1 MIYIT
6 GSEGFVGKCL
16 QQKLKKQHVCIDRKI
31 GTDLLDINWNL
42 FIRRNVVPDTV
53 IHLAAETNP
62 RDSIERVEEIYLN
75 NVVATKKIFEMFP
88 RSRIIYTSTSLVKHD
103 LQNFYA
109 MSKYLNEIDAKS
121 HNNALGLRATT
132 VYGENA
138 RDNMV
143 VPRIINDN
151 LPYVASYER
160 DFIWVEDFV
169 DLIIQLIDSDKC
181 GIINVAT
188 GDVHK
193 INELAESFGMRPE
206 LFDPSDEPKTNVLD
220 TEYLRSIG
228 WQPKMTVKDYIKGCK

>member
-1 MIYIT
+1 M
-6 GSEGFVGKCL
+6 GKCL
-16 QQKLKKQHVCIDRKI
+16 QQKLKKPHVCIDRKI
-31 GTDLLDINWNL
+31 GTDIMNIDWNL

-62 RDSIERVEEIYLN
+62 RDSMERVEKIYLN
-75 NVVATKKIFEMFP
+75 NVVATKKIFELFP

-109 MSKYLNEIDAKS
+109 MSKRLNEIDAKF
-121 HNNALGLRATT
+121 HDNALGLRATT

-143 VPRIINDN
+143 VPRIINKN
-151 LPYVASYER
+151 LPYVTSYER

-169 DLIIQLIDSDKC
+169 NLIIQLIDLDKC

-193 INELAESFGMRPE
+193 INELAESFGVRSE
-206 LFDPSDEPKTNVLD
+206 LFNPSDEPETNILD
-220 TEYLRSIG
+220 TEYLQSIG
-228 WQPKMTVKDYIKGCK
+228 WKPKMTVKDYIKGYE

>member
-16 QQKLKKQHVCIDRKI
+16 QQKLKKPYACIDRKI
-31 GTDLLDINWNL
+31 GIDLLKIDWNI
-42 FIRRNVVPDTV
+42 FIKRNSYPNTV

-62 RDSIERVEEIYLN
+62 RDSAERIEEIYLN
-75 NVVATKKIFEMFP
+75 NVVVTKKIFETFP
-88 RSRIIYTSTSLVKHD
+88 RSRIIYISTSLVKHD

-109 MSKYLNEIDAKS
+109 MSKYLNEIDAKF
-121 HNNALGLRATT
+121 HDNALGLRATT

-143 VPRIINDN
+143 VPRIINNN
-151 LPYVASYER
+151 LSYVTSYER
-160 DFIWVEDFV
+160 DFIWVEDFA

-181 GIINVAT
+181 GIINIAT

-193 INELAESFGMRPE
+193 INELAESFGVCSESFNPN
-206 LFDPSDEPKTNVLD
+206 DEPETNVLNA
-220 TEYLRSIG
+220 EYLQSIG
-228 WQPKMTVKDYIKGCK
+228 WKHKMTVRDYIKGCK

>member
-16 QQKLKKQHVCIDRKI
+16 QQKLKRPYVCIDRKI
-31 GTDLLDINWNL
+31 GTDLLNIHWDA
-42 FIRRNVVPDTV
+42 FIKKNAYPDTV

-62 RDSIERVEEIYLN
+62 RDSMDRVEEIYFN
-75 NVVATKKIFEMFP
+75 NVVATKKIFETFP

-121 HNNALGLRATT
+121 HNNAIGLRATT

-143 VPRIINDN
+143 VPRILNNN
-151 LPYVASYER
+151 LKYISSYER

-169 DLIIQLIDSDKC
+169 DLIIQLIDLDKC

-193 INELAESFGMRPE
+193 INELAESFGNFAE
-206 LFDPSDEPKTNVLD
+206 LFNPSDEPKTNILD
-220 TEYLRSIG
+220 TEYLQSIG
-228 WQPKMTVKDYIKGCK
+228 WKPKMTVKDYIKGYK

>member
-1 MIYIT
+1 MN
-6 GSEGFVGKCL
+6 
-16 QQKLKKQHVCIDRKI
+16 ID
-31 GTDLLDINWNL
+31 WNL

-62 RDSIERVEEIYLN
+62 RDSMERIEEIYLN
-75 NVVATKKIFEMFP
+75 NVVATKKIFELFP

-109 MSKYLNEIDAKS
+109 MSKRLNEIDAKF
-121 HNNALGLRATT
+121 HDNALGLRATT

-143 VPRIINDN
+143 VPRIINKN
-151 LPYVASYER
+151 LPYVTSYER

-169 DLIIQLIDSDKC
+169 NLIIQLIDLDKC

-193 INELAESFGMRPE
+193 INELAESFEVCSE
-206 LFDPSDEPKTNVLD
+206 LFNPSDEPETNILD
-220 TEYLRSIG
+220 TEYLQSIG
-228 WQPKMTVKDYIKGCK
+228 WKPKMTVKDYIKGYE